1 MSHEGLRLSR
11 HVIGGIKAWLKKVSY
26 GHPMSSLNI
35 EEVTTVEQ
43 QDRGHE
49 VPITPGGVP
58 GCTHPLGHEVP
69 TTSGTSR
76 S

>member
-1 MSHEGLRLSR
+1 M
-11 HVIGGIKAWLKKVSY
+11 IGGIKAWLKKVSY

-49 VPITPGGVP
+49 VPITPGGKKEKSQVAL
-58 GCTHPLGHEVP
+58 THLGMRFQPPVELAVAN
-69 TTSGTSR
+69 TK
-76 S
+76 